1 MRKRLSSFSFLEQ
14 QQSDSQTSNRFG
26 NFFFRLHFNCICN
39 RKNALDDDEQNNFR
53 GGFFFLSPK
62 GFKEEM
68 SFSSPPNALGAN
80 WKRKRKRKT
89 TNLSDE
95 FKEFIIDGGVL
106 LFSLFSFFFVSINVR
121 DDDKDDDEDDDDAQ
135 QQKNGGSDESWRRRH
150 VLSSSLGPSGG
161 VSPVLAPVDI
171 RPKILAILLRGVS
184 GGDNYVATALTYRE
198 NCSHVTSWEFD
209 SVFCRVFRRG
219 EEPKLEQVLS
229 L

>member
-1 MRKRLSSFSFLEQ
+1 M
-14 QQSDSQTSNRFG
+14 
-26 NFFFRLHFNCICN
+26 
-39 RKNALDDDEQNNFR
+39 
-53 GGFFFLSPK
+53 
-62 GFKEEM
+62 
-68 SFSSPPNALGAN
+68 
-80 WKRKRKRKT
+80 
-89 TNLSDE
+89 
-95 FKEFIIDGGVL
+95 
-106 LFSLFSFFFVSINVR
+106 FSLFSFFFVSIDVR
-121 DDDKDDDEDDDDAQ
+121 DDEDDDDAQ
-135 QQKNGGSDESWRRRH
+135 QKNGGGSDESWRRRH

-171 RPKILAILLRGVS
+171 RPKILAILLRGIS